1 MSTDTDAKR
10 EATFARWEQIRERG
24 PLRFILL
31 RGVLGWGVTTAVLWC
46 ALMALFTEKDWVQLM
61 TVALVGFPAGGVVWG
76 TVMWFVGERKFA
88 RTLR

>member
-10 EATFARWEQIRERG
+10 EAAVARWQKIRERG

-46 ALMALFTEKDWVQLM
+46 ALMALFTDKDWVQLM
-61 TVALVGFPAGGVVWG
+61 TVALVGFPVGGVVWG
-76 TVMWFVGERKFA
+76 TVMWCVGERQFGQTA
-88 RTLR
+88 R